1 MIAESE
7 ESCVPSPAY
16 PLAAERAGTP
26 AAVDG
31 SAAGAGG
38 ARDEGRRR
46 HGVALIDELPLRR
59 ACTLNLL
66 RQHVR
71 ESAVPFRSV
80 TEFLLR
86 SAPTAENLSCVL
98 ISIGGRSLA
107 EAALAEQIERLNGA
121 LATPIVVL
129 SDREEY
135 DEIVAAF
142 RLGVRGFIPGSLE
155 PDVAIEA
162 LRLVQAGGTYFPASA
177 LIGYCR
183 KAPVE
188 REPRV
193 AEPREQACRWP
204 PRQLAVLR
212 HLVQGKANKEIAR
225 ALKMEESTVKVHV
238 WHIMKKLDAA
248 NRTEAALR
256 AHELGILPGDQL
268 EPAAAPVLKLQLA

>member
-7 ESCVPSPAY
+7 ESCVASPVH
-16 PLAAERAGTP
+16 PLAAEHV
-26 AAVDG
+26 AVLVDVEDTTR
-31 SAAGAGG
+31 G
-38 ARDEGRRR
+38 ARNEGRRR
-46 HGVALIDELPLRR
+46 HGIALIDELPLRR

-86 SAPTAENLSCVL
+86 AAPTAEDLSCVL
-98 ISIGGRSLA
+98 VNIGGRSLV
-107 EAALAEQIERLNGA
+107 ETALAEQIERLNAAMG
-121 LATPIVVL
+121 TPIVVL

-142 RLGVRGFIPGSLE
+142 RLGVRGFIPANLE

-162 LRLVQAGGTYFPASA
+162 LRLVQAGGTFFPAGA
-177 LIGYCR
+177 LIGFCR
-183 KAPVE
+183 KPLVE
-188 REPRV
+188 REPR
-193 AEPREQACRWP
+193 ATEPREQACRWP

-256 AHELGILPGDQL
+256 AHELGILPGDQP
-268 EPAAAPVLKLQLA
+268 EPEPQAATVLKLQLA

>member
-7 ESCVPSPAY
+7 ESCVASPVH
-16 PLAAERAGTP
+16 PLAAEHV
-26 AAVDG
+26 AVLVDVEDTTR
-31 SAAGAGG
+31 G
-38 ARDEGRRR
+38 ARNEGRRR
-46 HGVALIDELPLRR
+46 HGIALIDELPLRR

-86 SAPTAENLSCVL
+86 AAPTAEDLSCVL
-98 ISIGGRSLA
+98 VNIGGRSLV
-107 EAALAEQIERLNGA
+107 ETALAEQIERLNAAMG
-121 LATPIVVL
+121 TPIVVL

-162 LRLVQAGGTYFPASA
+162 LRLVQAGGTFFPAGA
-177 LIGYCR
+177 LIGFCR
-183 KAPVE
+183 KPSVE
-188 REPRV
+188 REPR
-193 AEPREQACRWP
+193 ATEPREHACRWP

-212 HLVQGKANKEIAR
+212 LLVQGKANKEIAR

-256 AHELGILPGDQL
+256 AHELGILPGDQP
-268 EPAAAPVLKLQLA
+268 EPEPQAATVLKLQLA